1 MIARR
6 IGGRAVAWL
15 CAYNDRMTVE
25 VRELRTTA
33 GISQGELA
41 RRTGIAVPN
50 LSAYETGR
58 RQPSPETLERIA
70 DACRRRPS
78 EVVARDRAQ
87 IEAVLAEFG
96 VTAVWVFGSVARGE
110 DRWDSDLDLLVDLPD
125 DFGYLR
131 LARLKRRLSELG
143 IEVDLV
149 PRGALDS
156 AARSGIDRHILAD
169 AVPL

>member
-1 MIARR
+1 M
-6 IGGRAVAWL
+6 G
-15 CAYNDRMTVE
+15 D
-25 VRELRTTA
+25 VREMRRSA
-33 GISQGELA
+33 GLSQSELG

-58 RQPSPETLERIA
+58 RQPSAETLARIA

-78 EVVARDRAQ
+78 EVLERDRAR
-87 IEAVLAEFG
+87 IVAILAECG
-96 VTAVWVFGSVARGE
+96 VTAWAFGSVARGE

-131 LARLKRRLSELG
+131 LARLKRRLDELG

-149 PRGALDS
+149 PRGALDPT
-156 AARSGIDRHILAD
+156 ATSGIDHRILSE